1 MLGNL
6 KNPPSP
12 FEDIIKTHFR
22 FKKHELTAQ
31 LDKWVALE
39 KNKGS
44 TTASDDRIM
53 HQYHSN
59 VVSSENFLT
68 CVKELK
74 ELLADL

>member
-6 KNPPSP
+6 KTPPSP

-22 FKKHELTAQ
+22 FKKYEIAEQ
-31 LDKWVALE
+31 LDKWSALE
-39 KNKGS
+39 KNKGGEDK
-44 TTASDDRIM
+44 AL

-59 VVSSENFLT
+59 VVSSDTFFA

-74 ELLADL
+74 ELLAAL